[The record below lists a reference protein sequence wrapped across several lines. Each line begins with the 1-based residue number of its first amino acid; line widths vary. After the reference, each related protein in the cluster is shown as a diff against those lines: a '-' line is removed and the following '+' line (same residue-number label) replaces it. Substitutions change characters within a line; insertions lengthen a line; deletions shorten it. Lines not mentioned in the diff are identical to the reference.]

1 MGYSEYKTIRKLH
14 EKLGIREIQIPQLFQ
29 GVVDVPP
36 SAWLLESIRMAY
48 TMPFRNEKERSER
61 LVSPILTEVI
71 AKYNN
76 TCAMY
81 SGTDL
86 YVNSDL
92 DLNGPCDFFLTMSEP
107 STELTTPIVTF
118 VEAKD
123 QDMEYGRAQ
132 CGAQMYAAHIFNKQ
146 AGNGVDIIYGCACTG
161 EMWQFLKLENNILYT
176 EIQSMFLPQIAGI
189 LGKFHHIIASYG
201 RL

>member
-29 GVVDVPP
+29 GVVDVQP
-36 SAWLLESIRMAY
+36 SPWLIESIRMAY

-76 TCAMY
+76 ACAMY

-86 YVNSDL
+86 YINSDL
-92 DLNGPCDFFLTMSEP
+92 DLNGPCDFF
-107 STELTTPIVTF
+107 
-118 VEAKD
+118 
-123 QDMEYGRAQ
+123 
-132 CGAQMYAAHIFNKQ
+132 
-146 AGNGVDIIYGCACTG
+146 
-161 EMWQFLKLENNILYT
+161 
-176 EIQSMFLPQIAGI
+176 
-189 LGKFHHIIASYG
+189 
-201 RL
+201 